1 MLNEWIYLLHPLYPN
16 ISPLHGKQIPMFGAC
31 NYNFIVFCA
40 LNIQTS
46 FQLNHTPILCCWKFM
61 EIHGIPQKKHV
72 CPCLSL
78 DMPRSLWPS
87 VVVMSISRTFTKIRG
102 RMVILRRS
110 QVSPWSPWYHLVMT
124 SSLPWK
130 IHPFLIGKPSRNGP
144 FPVAMLVITRGL
156 FQ

>member
-61 EIHGIPQKKHV
+61 EIHGIPQKKT
-72 CPCLSL
+72 CLSL
-78 DMPRSLWPS
+78 FVPRYAKVSLTKCRGHVDFADVHQNTGAHGDPAQISGLSVEPLVPS
-87 VVVMSISRTFTKIRG
+87 G
-102 RMVILRRS
+102 
-110 QVSPWSPWYHLVMT
+110 YD
-124 SSLPWK
+124 
-130 IHPFLIGKPSRNGP
+130 
-144 FPVAMLVITRGL
+144 
-156 FQ
+156 